1 MTVLGAKRLRELIYH
16 TEDIAERLV
25 VTPILDQNA
34 QISESSAAIDI
45 RLGTKFIVPQKANVP
60 YTDVGDR
67 NYLEKFEESVDTV
80 YVPYGLAL
88 TLHPGHFV
96 LGNSLEYF
104 HFPPNLSGYVVTRSS
119 WGRLGL
125 VVATAIGIHPG
136 FFGVLSLE
144 LSNSGEVP
152 ISVYPGLAIAQ
163 VFFHEVTVAP
173 TDIRAPS
180 AYLGATEV
188 ELSQLAPHEEIE
200 KLKKLA
206 R

>member
-1 MTVLGAKRLRELIYH
+1 MTVLGANRLKELIYH
-16 TEDIAERLV
+16 TENIAERLV
-25 VTPILDQNA
+25 VTPILDQDT

-60 YTDVGDR
+60 YINVGGP
-67 NYLEKFEESVDTV
+67 NFLEKFAESVETI
-80 YVPYGLAL
+80 YVPYGEAL

-104 HFPPNLSGYVVTRSS
+104 RFLPNLSGYVVSRSS

-136 FFGVLSLE
+136 VFGVLCLE

-152 ISVYPGLAIAQ
+152 ISLYQ
-163 VFFHEVTVAP
+163 
-173 TDIRAPS
+173 
-180 AYLGATEV
+180 
-188 ELSQLAPHEEIE
+188 
-200 KLKKLA
+200 
-206 R
+206 

>member
-1 MTVLGAKRLRELIYH
+1 MTVLGSKRLKELIYH
-16 TEDIAERLV
+16 TKKMTQRLV

-34 QISESSAAIDI
+34 QISDASAAIDI

-60 YTDVGDR
+60 YIDIGEL
-67 NYLEKFEESVDTV
+67 NFLEEFKKSVVET
-80 YVPYGLAL
+80 YVPYGEAL

-104 HFPPNLSGYVVTRSS
+104 RFPYNLSGYVVTRSS

-136 FFGVLSLE
+136 FFGVLCLE

-152 ISVYPGLAIAQ
+152 ISLYPGLAIAQ
-163 VFFHEVTVAP
+163 VFFHEVTADP
-173 TDIRAPS
+173 TAKPAYS

-188 ELSQLAPHEEIE
+188 ELSQLSPHEEIE
-200 KLKKLA
+200 KLKRLT

>member
-1 MTVLGAKRLRELIYH
+1 MTVLGSKRLKELIYH
-16 TEDIAERLV
+16 TENPVERLV
-25 VTPILDQNA
+25 VTPILDQDA
-34 QISESSAAIDI
+34 QISQSSAAIDI

-60 YTDVGDR
+60 YIDIGEQTF
-67 NYLEKFEESVDTV
+67 LEKFADSVETI
-80 YVPYGLAL
+80 YIPYGKSL

-96 LGNSLEYF
+96 LGNSFEYF

-136 FFGVLSLE
+136 FFGVLCLE

-152 ISVYPGLAIAQ
+152 ISLYPGLAIAQ
-163 VFFHEVTVAP
+163 VFFHEVTAAP

-188 ELSQLAPHEEIE
+188 ELSQLSPHQEIT

-206 R
+206 Q